1 MSKKSKARPPETKK
15 VDPVPADVDFTGGY
29 VQALPDR
36 EEHLTQAE
44 HTFEDRIEQLVADW
58 GCGKA
63 APYIEEMITT
73 ALKIGHENSGQ
84 ADLKMLNRA
93 LKEMRYANKIFL
105 PHRDVRKIAVFG
117 SARTKP
123 EEPEYQAAAEFS
135 RKIAER
141 DFMVITGA
149 GPGIMQAAQE
159 GARADRSFGLRIQL
173 PFEAGANEVIDGDD
187 KLINFNY
194 FFTRKLSFVKEAHAA
209 ALFPGGFGTM
219 DEGFETLTLMQTGKA
234 IIFPV
239 VLVDAPGGTYWK
251 TFTTFLREH
260 LLRLGLISPDDFS
273 LFKTFDNVD
282 EAVEEVVGFYRV
294 FNSYRYVREKLVIR
308 LNHRLTAAALAD
320 INERFGDLLVKG
332 KFTITKALPE
342 ERNEP
347 KLKNLPRLVCKPN
360 KRDYGR
366 MRELIDAI
374 NQAEVKD

>member
-1 MSKKSKARPPETKK
+1 MSSKPTPPPSGTQ
-15 VDPVPADVDFTGGY
+15 DPVPSDSDFTGGY
-29 VQALPDR
+29 VQQLPER
-36 EEHLTQAE
+36 EEYFAE
-44 HTFEDRIEQLVADW
+44 AEQSFEERIEKLVEDW
-58 GCGKA
+58 GCGTS
-63 APYIEEMITT
+63 APFIEEMIRT
-73 ALKIGHENSGQ
+73 ALKIGHDKSGK
-84 ADLKMLNRA
+84 AELKMLNRS
-93 LKEMRYANKIFL
+93 LKEMRYANSVFAT
-105 PHRDVRKIAVFG
+105 HREMRKIAVFG

-123 EEPEYQAAAEFS
+123 DEGEYQAAEEFS
-135 RKIAER
+135 RKVAER
-141 DFMVITGA
+141 GFMVITGA

-173 PFEAGANEVIDGDD
+173 PFEAGANEIIDGDE
-187 KLINFNY
+187 KLINFKY

-239 VLVDAPGGTYWK
+239 VLIDAPGGTYWK

-282 EAVEEVVGFYRV
+282 DAVEEVVGFYRV

-308 LNHRLTAAALAD
+308 LNHRLTPAALAS
-320 INERFGDLLVKG
+320 INSRFEDLLAKG
-332 KFTITKALPE
+332 KYTITKALPE

-347 KLKNLPRLVCKPN
+347 KLANLPRLVCKPN
-360 KRDYGR
+360 TGNYGR

-374 NQAEVKD
+374 NQSEVKD